1 MTAGAIALAWSVLA
15 QSWVTQSWVTQS
27 PWVWAAGGALLGAVA
42 AALWPRR
49 ERRPL
54 RALWHALG
62 KTPEDHLQQG
72 DDPWL
77 TVVCHVQQQHEAAQR
92 GNQLQLRSVAAEQRL
107 LLTETVLAGLQDGIV
122 VLDQA
127 ERVLYANRTARTV
140 LQLGDDEHVALA
152 AASRSEIVDG
162 MRSVLAADLAR
173 SVKTCRVEW
182 HADERRLVYLI
193 RAAATAPPPIA
204 DGPVAAGPVAVPL
217 QPQVVVLEDWTAE
230 ERASRAKSEFIYG
243 VSHELKTPLTAI
255 QASLE
260 LANESAALPAEDRD
274 QLIRVA
280 YEESVRLSQMV
291 AELLDLARVE
301 AGITEFKREPVDMR
315 ELLQSLLALHQP
327 LAERKQVALKW
338 DVSDYLADLT
348 GDTRLLRQAFV
359 NIVGNAVKYTKAGG
373 EVTLTARLEGT
384 DLVTRVRDTGIGIA
398 AEDQTRVFEKFF
410 RAKSAE
416 QAAIAGTGLGLP
428 MARYIV
434 ERHRGRIEMSSEL
447 DVGTEFRVYLPAVS
461 ADPDDESG
469 SSLVAVDAATE

>member
-1 MTAGAIALAWSVLA
+1 MMIAQALAA
-15 QSWVTQSWVTQS
+15 S
-27 PWVWAAGGALLGAVA
+27 PWAWAAGGALLGALL
-42 AALWPRR
+42 ALVWPRR

-54 RALWHALG
+54 GALWQALG
-62 KTPEDHLQQG
+62 KVPEDHVQSG

-77 TVVCHVQQQHEAAQR
+77 TLLCHVQQQHEATQR
-92 GNQLQLRSVAAEQRL
+92 ANQLQLRTVAAERQLR
-107 LLTETVLAGLQDGIV
+107 LTETALAGLQDGIV
-122 VLDQA
+122 VLDKA

-140 LQLGDDEHVALA
+140 LQLGDA
-152 AASRSEIVDG
+152 ANITLSQVEGPGEVVDG

-193 RAAATAPPPIA
+193 RAALAE
-204 DGPVAAGPVAVPL
+204 PVAPAGEGSVTP
-217 QPQVVVLEDWTAE
+217 PQVVVLEDWTAE

-260 LANESAALPAEDRD
+260 LANEGAALSAEDRD
-274 QLIRVA
+274 KLIRVS

-315 ELLQSLLALHQP
+315 ELLQGLLALHQP
-327 LAERKQVALKW
+327 LATRKEVALKW

-359 NIVGNAVKYTKAGG
+359 NIVGNAVKYTKANG
-373 EVTLTARLEGT
+373 EVTLTARLEGS

-398 AEDQTRVFEKFF
+398 AEDQARVFEKFF

-416 QAAIAGTGLGLP
+416 QAAISGTGLGLP
-428 MARYIV
+428 MARYII

-447 DVGTEFRVYLPAVS
+447 GVGTEFRVYLPAVA
-461 ADPDDESG
+461 ADPDDEGG